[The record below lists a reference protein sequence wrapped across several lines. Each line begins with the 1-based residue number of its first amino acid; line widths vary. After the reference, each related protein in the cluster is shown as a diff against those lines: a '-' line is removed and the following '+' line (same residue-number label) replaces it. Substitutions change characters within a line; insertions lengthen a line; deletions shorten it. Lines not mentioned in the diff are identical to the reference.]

1 MIAQTI
7 SILYLVLVI
16 RATPYENDMDDVLIT
31 ICTFNLFSL
40 FFTFFHL
47 FSLFFTFLRFLLIVC
62 YIFCTTPIST
72 WYSLDQHLV
81 HIDGRVRHA
90 SRSGRGGCV
99 EQRC

>member
-31 ICTFNLFSL
+31 ICTFYLFSL

-47 FSLFFTFLRFLLIVC
+47 FSLVFTFLHFLLIVT
-62 YIFCTTPIST
+62 IANHFSIST